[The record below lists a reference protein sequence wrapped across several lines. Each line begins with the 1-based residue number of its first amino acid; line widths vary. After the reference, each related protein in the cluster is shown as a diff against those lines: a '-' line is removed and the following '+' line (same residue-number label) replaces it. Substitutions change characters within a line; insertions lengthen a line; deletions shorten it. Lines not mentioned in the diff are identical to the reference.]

1 MIDLVEA
8 YLKRWGY
15 IEDLSDFD
23 IVPLF
28 AELYKCSICG
38 EDSFALEWDYVTR
51 ERMESDYNGSWIVSI
66 LKNHKA
72 CHVCPRCHEWSGPDV
87 GYPVLVYKEDS

>member
-15 IEDLSDFD
+15 IEDLSDFEVD
-23 IVPLF
+23 PIF
-28 AELYKCSICG
+28 TTFYRCSVCG
-38 EDSFALEWDYVTR
+38 KDSLAFEWDYVTR
-51 ERMESDYNGSWIVSI
+51 ERMESNNNGRWITSI

-72 CHVCPRCHEWSGPDV
+72 CHVCPRCHKWSDHVV
-87 GYPVLVYKEDS
+87 GYPVLVYKEDD